1 MTELGQGYGRHDPD
15 DFPGEAP
22 LQQPP
27 TLSREP
33 EPGIDEDICVY
44 EDPGSGRNR
53 VEVHWSKTSDSRLSR
68 SCSGVSR
75 MGGLESSL

>member
-1 MTELGQGYGRHDPD
+1 MTELGQAYGRHYAD

-22 LQQPP
+22 FKQPP
-27 TLSREP
+27 TLGREP
-33 EPGIDEDICVY
+33 EPGIDEDVCVY
-44 EDPGSGRNR
+44 ENPGTGGNG
-53 VEVHWSKTSDSRLSR
+53 VEVHWSKTSDSILSR